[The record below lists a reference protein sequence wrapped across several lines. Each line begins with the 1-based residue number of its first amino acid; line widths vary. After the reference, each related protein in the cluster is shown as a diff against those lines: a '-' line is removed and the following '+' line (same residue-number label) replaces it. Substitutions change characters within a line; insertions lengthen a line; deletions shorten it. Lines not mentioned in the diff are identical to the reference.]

1 MNEKEKINEEKRNI
15 IDFYN
20 NKYQLYSGRID
31 DILYKKDLDKEAIN
45 QIQLMSSE
53 DPTLSGLAQNLN

>member
-1 MNEKEKINEEKRNI
+1 MEKKKLMKKKGIN

>member
-15 IDFYN
+15 IDYYN

-45 QIQLMSSE
+45 NFS
-53 DPTLSGLAQNLN
+53 NLFF

>member
-1 MNEKEKINEEKRNI
+1 MKKKKLMKKKGIN

-20 NKYQLYSGRID
+20 NKYQLYSERID

-45 QIQLMSSE
+45 NKEIR
-53 DPTLSGLAQNLN
+53 TKN

>member
-1 MNEKEKINEEKRNI
+1 MWEGWAPSPPHATWNKRNI

-45 QIQLMSSE
+45 KNFSNILF
-53 DPTLSGLAQNLN
+53 LL